1 MAYMIIHLKV
11 KNYDQWKK
19 EFDAFSDLRT
29 ASGEQ
34 HHVIYR
40 EASDPLLITAMFK
53 WDSIENAQKYANSP
67 ELKAGME
74 KAGVTGPPSI
84 HFLNEA

>member
-1 MAYMIIHLKV
+1 MAYMIVHHKV
-11 KNYDQWKK
+11 KNYDQWRK
-19 EFDAFSDLRT
+19 EFDAFAEMRK

-34 HHVIYR
+34 HYVVYQ
-40 EASDPLLITAMFK
+40 EATDPLMITGMFM
-53 WDSIENAQKYANSP
+53 WDSIENAQKYASSP

-84 HFLNEA
+84 HFLNEV